1 MAGCEHHQTS
11 GVIRPQPWFWPAL
24 TSEGV
29 KRKETAVIALVLLSA
44 SCVAGAGR
52 DAHSPSPSSADLR
65 HVAVDTD
72 LAFDDIMA
80 LLYLLQRDDVAI
92 DAVTITGTG
101 EAHCDPGV
109 RNAIALLA
117 LGGELDTPVACG
129 RETPLLGSNAFPDEW
144 RAAVDDLSMVTLP
157 PVDRRADPR
166 GAVRLLLDTLDGHT
180 TLITLGPLTNVAEA
194 LRDDPELGSRVPE
207 FVAMAGAI
215 DVPGNTPNGVAEFN
229 VWVDPLAAKEVIE
242 GMSVTLVPL
251 DATDDVPF
259 TQFFADTLA
268 THPTSPEAE
277 AASAIIAANQE
288 IFLQGGYLF
297 WDTLATA
304 LAFRPELATWDA
316 TPVVVTASEDAGAGW
331 IDRWD
336 EGAPVR
342 FATAVPD
349 PLAFERE
356 YLSVLTGRTITRV
369 RPDPTITISFDGER
383 CTIRPRRLS
392 PGDEV
397 VAYVDERGS
406 AAGSGVLLQLDD
418 GLTFEDLRD
427 LLGPDGSVQPDDSP
441 PPKGLEVL
449 AFAVPLAEATTGSS
463 VVVGAC
469 VTGGDG
475 QTASRVWLTK
485 PVEVAP

>member
-1 MAGCEHHQTS
+1 MRRTA
-11 GVIRPQPWFWPAL
+11 
-24 TSEGV
+24 
-29 KRKETAVIALVLLSA
+29 TAVILLA
-44 SCVAGAGR
+44 MLAGACEPSTEGAAATR
-52 DAHSPSPSSADLR
+52 TPTGAHADAR
-65 HVAVDTD
+65 HVVVDTD

-80 LLYLLQRDDVAI
+80 LLYLLQRDDVVI
-92 DAVTITGTG
+92 DAVTIAGTG

-109 RNAIALLA
+109 VNAIRLLA
-117 LGGELDTPVACG
+117 LGGETNAPVACG
-129 RETPLLGSNAFPDEW
+129 RETPLEGTNAFPEEW
-144 RAAVDDLSMVTLP
+144 RTAVDDLSMLDLP
-157 PVDRRADPR
+157 EVGRGADPR
-166 GAVRLLLDTLDGHT
+166 GAARLLLDTLDGDAI
-180 TLITLGPLTNVAEA
+180 LITLGPLTNVAQA
-194 LRDDPELGSRVPE
+194 LRADPGLALRVPE

-215 DVPGNTPNGVAEFN
+215 DADGNTPSGVAEYN

-242 GMSVTLVPL
+242 GMDVTLVPL

-259 TQFFADTLA
+259 TPFFADTLGA
-268 THPTSPEAE
+268 HLTSPEAE
-277 AASAIIAANQE
+277 AADAIIAANQE
-288 IFLQGGYLF
+288 IFLEGGYSF

-304 LAFRPELATWDA
+304 LVFRPELATWDS

-356 YLSVLTGRTITRV
+356 YLSVLTGETITRV
-369 RPDPTITISFDGER
+369 RPDPTITISFDGDR
-383 CTIRPRRLS
+383 CTISPRRLS
-392 PGDEV
+392 AGEEV
-397 VAYVDERGS
+397 VAYVTERGTG
-406 AAGSGVLLQLDD
+406 AGSGVLLQLSG

-427 LLGPDGSVQPDDSP
+427 LLGPDGSIQPEDTP

-449 AFAVPLAEATTGSS
+449 AFAAPLAEATTSGPM
-463 VVVGAC
+463 VAGAC

-475 QTASRVWLTK
+475 QTPARVWLTP